1 MHRCARIIFSLSFH
15 LEQMTPEQAI
25 DYLVNEVGHERD
37 NAVAEVRR
45 SFNGS
50 YDPLYQS
57 AYLVGGMQFR
67 ALRRELVESG
77 RMTDREFNDAV
88 LHENMMPVEMLRAIL
103 EQKPLT
109 PDWKPSWRFLD
120 AQAGK

>member
-1 MHRCARIIFSLSFH
+1 
-15 LEQMTPEQAI
+15 MTPEQAI